1 MTGEERKKQTV
12 LINRMARAVC
22 GRRATWLLLVLWI
35 VLAGVAGSVGSKLGS
50 VENNQAQ
57 TWLPGGAQSLRALN
71 VATEHFGSADV
82 SDAVVVYTRHGG
94 LTAADETAVRGDVA
108 SLSRFA
114 YHGPVSGPVF
124 SGDGQAAIVSL
135 PLLSPP
141 AGNTLTTQVKD
152 LRQAVRAGAPAGLT
166 SYVSGPAGVGA
177 DLASTF
183 SGLDKKLLL
192 ATLLVVAVVLLI
204 TYRSPA
210 LWLLPLI
217 SAGIAVEV
225 ASAVVYLLAKSSVL
239 LVNGETA
246 SIMYVLLFGLGTDY
260 GLLII
265 SRYREELHRHQQPR
279 DAMAAAVRQA
289 LPPVM
294 ASAATVTIALLC
306 LLAAQ
311 MNSTHGMG
319 PVLAIGVVVTFL
331 VMATLLPAL
340 LVICGRWVFWPFI
353 PRYRPD
359 AGSTVAQHRAWS
371 AVAGLV
377 ARRPRAIW
385 PVTVLVLGA
394 LAAGIA
400 SLHTGLTDKQSF
412 ITVPE
417 SVTGEQVIAAHF
429 PAGLSDPVNLYA
441 KQSAAPDVLTAAR
454 STPGVASARQVA
466 VSGGWVQVNAVL
478 AAQPDSPAAEQTV
491 AALRQATGRIPG
503 ADALVGGQTATTL
516 DTSNAD
522 GHDERVIIPLI
533 LAVVFCILVI
543 LLQALIAPLL
553 LLACAALSYA
563 AALGAAALLYHA
575 IGHPHADPSVP
586 LFGFLFLV
594 ALGIDY
600 TIFYITRAKEETRR
614 SGHPSGGIAAL
625 VLTGGVITSAG
636 LVLAATFSV
645 LTVLPV
651 VFTVQ
656 LGLLVAAGVLL
667 DTFVVRAF
675 LVSSLTLD
683 IGPRIWW
690 PGRLSRL
697 HHQAEQPAEST
708 VSTRQQSPFLS
719 HEKKP

>member
-1 MTGEERKKQTV
+1 M
-12 LINRMARAVC
+12 LINWVARTVP
-22 GRRATWLLLVLWI
+22 GRTARWLLLVLWI
-35 VLAGVAGSVGSKLGS
+35 VLAGVASSAGSKLGS
-50 VENNQAQ
+50 AENNDAQ
-57 TWLPGGAQSLRALN
+57 TWLPGGAQSLQALN
-71 VATEHFGSADV
+71 LANEHFGSADV
-82 SDAVVVYTRHGG
+82 SDAVIVYTRADG
-94 LTAADETAVRGDVA
+94 LTAADNAAAHRDVT
-108 SLSRFA
+108 SLRRFA

-124 SGDGQAAIVSL
+124 SRDGHAAIITL
-135 PLLSPP
+135 PLLSPQT
-141 AGNTLTTQVKD
+141 GSTLTTQVKN
-152 LRQAVRAGAPAGLT
+152 LRQAVQAGAPAGLA

-177 DLASTF
+177 DLASSF

-192 ATLLVVAVVLLI
+192 ATLLVVAVILLI

-210 LWLLPLI
+210 LWLLPLV
-217 SAGIAVEV
+217 SVGIAVEV
-225 ASAVVYLLAKSSVL
+225 GSAVVYLLAKSNVL

-246 SIMYVLLFGLGTDY
+246 SILYVLLFGVGTDY
-260 GLLII
+260 ALLII
-265 SRYREELHRHQQPR
+265 SRYREELHRHQARQ
-279 DAMAAAVRQA
+279 DAMTAALRQA
-289 LPPVM
+289 LPPVL

-331 VMATLLPAL
+331 VMVTLLPAL
-340 LVICGRWVFWPFI
+340 LVIFGRWVFWPFV

-359 AGSTVAQHRAWS
+359 AASPVAQHRGWS
-371 AVAGLV
+371 AVTGLV
-377 ARRPRAIW
+377 ARRPRVIW
-385 PVTVLVLGA
+385 PVTALVLGA
-394 LAAGIA
+394 LAVGITG
-400 SLHTGLTDKQSF
+400 LHTGLTDQQSF
-412 ITVPE
+412 MTTPA

-429 PAGLSDPVNLYA
+429 PGGLSDPVNVYA
-441 KQSAAPDVLTAAR
+441 KQAAAPAVLAAAR
-454 STPGVASARQVA
+454 STPGVASAQQAA

-478 AAQPDSPAAEQTV
+478 TAQPDSPAAEQTV
-491 AALRQATGRIPG
+491 VRLRQATGGIPG

-516 DTSNAD
+516 DTNNAQ

-553 LLACAALSYA
+553 LLICAALSYA

-594 ALGIDY
+594 ALGVDY
-600 TIFYITRAKEETRR
+600 TIFYITRAKEETARA
-614 SGHPSGGIAAL
+614 GHHAGGTAAL

-656 LGLLVAAGVLL
+656 VGLLVAVGVLL
-667 DTFVVRAF
+667 DTFVVRAL
-675 LVSSLTLD
+675 LVSALTLD

-690 PGRLSRL
+690 PGRLSRP
-697 HHQAEQPAEST
+697 HRQAALPADFTGGTANGSDLT
-708 VSTRQQSPFLS
+708 
-719 HEKKP
+719 

>member
-1 MTGEERKKQTV
+1 VTGEERKKQTV
-12 LINRMARAVC
+12 LINRIAQAVS
-22 GRRATWLLLVLWI
+22 GRRARWLLLVLWI
-35 VLAGVAGSVGSKLGS
+35 VLAGVAGSFGSKLSS

-82 SDAVVVYTRHGG
+82 SDAVIVYTRPGG
-94 LTAADETAVRGDVA
+94 LTAADKTAVREDVT

-114 YHGPVSGPVF
+114 YHGPVSRPVF

-135 PLLSPP
+135 PLLSPS
-141 AGNTLTTQVKD
+141 AGSTLTTQVKD
-152 LRQAVRAGAPAGLT
+152 LRQAVRADTPAGLT

-177 DLASTF
+177 DLASSF
-183 SGLDKKLLL
+183 SGLDNKLLL

-204 TYRSPA
+204 TYRSPV

-217 SAGIAVEV
+217 SVGTAVEV
-225 ASAVVYLLAKSSVL
+225 ASAVVYLLAKSNVL

-246 SIMYVLLFGLGTDY
+246 SIMYVLLFGVGTDY

-265 SRYREELHRHQQPR
+265 SRYREELHRHKERR

-319 PVLAIGVVVTFL
+319 PVLAIGVMVTFL

-359 AGSTVAQHRAWS
+359 AASTVAEHRAWS

-377 ARRPRAIW
+377 ARRPRVIW

-394 LAAGIA
+394 LAVGTA
-400 SLHTGLTDKQSF
+400 SLHTGLTDQQSF
-412 ITVPE
+412 MTAPE

-429 PAGLSDPVNLYA
+429 PAGLSAPVNVYA
-441 KQSAAPDVLTAAR
+441 KQAAAPAVLTAAR
-454 STPGVASARQVA
+454 STPGVASARQFA
-466 VSGGWVQVNAVL
+466 ASGGWVQVNAVL
-478 AAQPDSPAAEQTV
+478 TAQPDSPAAEQAV
-491 AALRQATGRIPG
+491 AALRQATGGIPG

-563 AALGAAALLYHA
+563 AALGAAALLYKA
-575 IGHPHADPSVP
+575 TGHPHADPSVP

-614 SGHPSGGIAAL
+614 SGHPSGSTAAL

-656 LGLLVAAGVLL
+656 LGLLVAVGVLL
-667 DTFVVRAF
+667 DTFVVRAL

-690 PGRLSRL
+690 PSRLSRL
-697 HHQAEQPAEST
+697 HHQAAPPAELTGSIG
-708 VSTRQQSPFLS
+708 QQPTLLP
-719 HEKKP
+719 HQNKP